1 MKFFSQ
7 LIFKI
12 VSLLLLSV
20 LLVSCFNRPLQSN
33 KKTTVS
39 ISKLTDEASMEAIS
53 KAQYLQ
59 LLSSSSVVSKADY
72 TALIQKVGGRLA
84 SGTNTYLTQKGD
96 QYLLKDFVWEFNGL
110 QDKGVNLFCLPNGR
124 ILVNTGLLEALP
136 TEQELAFLLSH
147 ELAHAVLK
155 HDFVLMDQALKN
167 EMNGLQLKQALHDQS
182 FKTQQLFS
190 RIYGLD
196 KSSNAEFHF
205 SKQQELD
212 ADELS
217 FYILA
222 MSGYNPS
229 DAYSFWENQSKK
241 SLLFPVFLK
250 HPIDASRLKKMKKFA
265 ANALQKF
272 KPYNY

>member
-1 MKFFSQ
+1 MKFFS
-7 LIFKI
+7 LFISKI
-12 VSLLLLSV
+12 LSLLLFSV

-33 KKTTVS
+33 KKTIVS
-39 ISKLTDEASMEAIS
+39 ISKLTDETSMEAIS

-59 LLSSSSVVSKADY
+59 LISSSSVVSHAGY

-84 SGTNTYLTQKGD
+84 SGANTYLTQKGD
-96 QYLLKDFVWEFNGL
+96 QYLLKNFVWEFNGL
-110 QDKGVNLFCLPNGR
+110 QDKRVNLFCLPNGR
-124 ILVNTGLLEALP
+124 ILVNTGLLEAFP

-147 ELAHAVLK
+147 ELAHALLK
-155 HDFVLMDQALKN
+155 HNFVLMDQALKN
-167 EMNGLQLKQALHDQS
+167 EMNGVQLKQALQEQS

-196 KSSNAEFHF
+196 NSINAEFHF
-205 SKQQELD
+205 TKQQEWD

-241 SLLFPVFLK
+241 SLSFPIFLK
-250 HPIDASRLKKMKKFA
+250 HPMDASRLKKMKKVA

>member
-1 MKFFSQ
+1 MKTFS
-7 LIFKI
+7 LHFSKI
-12 VSLLLLSV
+12 TSLMLLSV

-39 ISKLTDEASMEAIS
+39 ISKLTDEASMESIS

-59 LLSSSSVVSKADY
+59 LISSSAAVSNSKY

-84 SGTNTYLTQKGD
+84 SGTNKYLTQKGD
-96 QYLLKDFVWEFNGL
+96 QYLLKDFVWEFHGM
-110 QDKGVNLFCLPNGR
+110 QDENVNLFCLPNGR
-124 ILVNTGLLEALP
+124 ILVNTGLLDVFTKE
-136 TEQELAFLLSH
+136 EELAFLLSH
-147 ELAHAVLK
+147 ELAHSVLK
-155 HDFVLMDQALKN
+155 HDYLLMDEALKN
-167 EMNGLQLKQALHDQS
+167 EMNGLQLKQALQDQS
-182 FKTQQLFS
+182 FNAQKIFS

-196 KSSNAEFHF
+196 RSNNIASHF
-205 SKQQELD
+205 SKQQEWA

-222 MSGYNPS
+222 VSGYNPS
-229 DAYSFWENQSKK
+229 DAYLFWENQSKK
-241 SLLFPVFLK
+241 ALSFPVFLK
-250 HPIDASRLKKMKKFA
+250 HPLDSSRLKKMKKFA